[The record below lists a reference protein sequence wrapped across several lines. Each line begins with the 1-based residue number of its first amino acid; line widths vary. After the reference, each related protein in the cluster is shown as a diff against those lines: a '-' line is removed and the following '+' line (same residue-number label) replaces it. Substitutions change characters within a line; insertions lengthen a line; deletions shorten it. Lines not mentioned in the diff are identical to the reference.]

1 MVLGATREQPKPSR
15 RHENGRNQERRK
27 WDAKKEELYKKRAC
41 FRCEV
46 PGHMA
51 NKCLN
56 RGKGA
61 KEPDKPKRLAATK
74 EYNALHWT
82 ACTTNECKTHF
93 KTKNSTGY

>member
-1 MVLGATREQPKPSR
+1 MLEATREQLKASR

-41 FRCEV
+41 FRCKV
-46 PGHMA
+46 PGYIA

-56 RGKGA
+56 RGKEA
-61 KEPDKPKRLAATK
+61 KEPDKPELLATTK
-74 EYNALHWT
+74 EHDALYWT
-82 ACTTNECKTHF
+82 ACTTDECKTYF